1 MKHLI
6 KFAAALLVLVL
17 FGTPLVAVANCS
29 PKLAMAA
36 HCGGERCPMVMMHAR
51 QQSNTQVSEVPSG
64 QGSCCKVTTI
74 PPATLTPAITPGSQI
89 TVQPGD
95 SQTATVLGSRLA
107 ALAPAMRN
115 DVLAA
120 AASSPQVVL
129 CTFLV

>member
-29 PKLAMAA
+29 RKLAMAA
-36 HCGGERCPMVMMHAR
+36 HCGGERCPMMMMHAR
-51 QQSNTQVSEVPSG
+51 QQANTQVSEVPSG

-74 PPATLTPAITPGSQI
+74 PPTTLTPAITPGNQS
-89 TVQPGD
+89 TVQAD
-95 SQTATVLGSRLA
+95 DRQTATVPGSRLA
-107 ALAPAMRN
+107 APAPAMRN

-120 AASSPQVVL
+120 AASSPQAVL